1 MTSSSSDMVL
11 YFAGGHL
18 VSLDISWNGIEEG
31 AGLIA
36 TALQKGGGAPLRVLK
51 MSGSRP
57 SDEVRHHPCC
67 FLPVR
72 YWCPSVSDF

>member
-1 MTSSSSDMVL
+1 MASYS
-11 YFAGGHL
+11 AGGHL

-57 SDEVRHHPCC
+57 SDEVRMTCLLSSC
-67 FLPVR
+67 LQLITIVAKF
-72 YWCPSVSDF
+72 

>member
-1 MTSSSSDMVL
+1 MLTYTLKLPVAGLHISFYSDMVL
-11 YFAGGHL
+11 HFAGGHL

-36 TALQKGGGAPLRVLK
+36 TALQKGGGAPLRVLN

-57 SDEVRHHPCC
+57 SDEV
-67 FLPVR
+67 
-72 YWCPSVSDF
+72 